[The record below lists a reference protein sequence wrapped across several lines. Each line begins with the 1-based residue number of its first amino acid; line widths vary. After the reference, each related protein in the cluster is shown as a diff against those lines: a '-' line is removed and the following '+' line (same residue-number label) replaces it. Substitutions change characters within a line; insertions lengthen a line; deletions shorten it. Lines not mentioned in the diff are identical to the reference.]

1 MNKPT
6 ALIAVA
12 DGTEDLEFA
21 GPVDVL
27 GLAGFEIFVV
37 SVMPENRLTCKTG
50 RGISIKADYHI
61 TDDNIIAQDF
71 DVIIVPGGI
80 PGAANCAASDPLI
93 EKLKHQKTRGGWYSA
108 ICAAPSLVLFGRGI
122 IKNETIVCYEY
133 PGFTMFSDPVRAAGH
148 LVDLETRVIDDGKCI
163 TSVGPGSA
171 MEFALAI
178 VGCIMGEK
186 KAEEIAQGMLIEY
199 TRKPEIM
206 NA

>member
-27 GLAGFEIFVV
+27 GLAGFQIFVV

-50 RGISIKADYHI
+50 RGVSLTADHHI
-61 TDDNIIAQDF
+61 TDEKIFSQHF

-93 EKLKHQKTRGGWYSA
+93 EKLKHQRNRGSWYAA

-133 PGFTMFSDPVRAAGH
+133 PGYTMFSDPVRAAGN
-148 LVDLETRVIDDGKCI
+148 LGDLEKRVIIDGKCI

-186 KAEEIAQGMLIEY
+186 KAEEMAQGMLIEY
-199 TRKPEIM
+199 TRKPEII